1 MEANTIYKTL
11 SCSKCGNEFT
21 IEKHIIR
28 SDCCETNNRPYFYII
43 QEKSTG
49 IYYAGSKYAKDA
61 NYTNLLTEFG
71 YKTSSNTITKLIN
84 ENGVDSFIIRRIRVF
99 DDKIKAYEYETKF
112 LKKINASKNNNFYN
126 LHNNA
131 WSLRNAKEIFLK
143 KYGVDHNMKC
153 PDVQKDR
160 INTIIKN
167 YGSVSNMM
175 KLTNG
180 NIKAANTHLIK
191 YKAGTDEYNKLI
203 KKRENTCLE
212 RYGYTNIFKVPD
224 IIKNIHIKGS
234 ITRNEKIKNDP
245 IKKDKLDKL
254 KKSDINFYKFGW
266 VNEAAKI
273 LDIPPQKVGEWIK
286 KIDPEFYSTCYQ
298 RNKFVGPPKPNSDQL
313 REIEKYYK
321 LKLIKETID
330 FTQKGWTKEASK
342 IIGVKTNR
350 VRSWIREHDIDF
362 FKIIKEKES

>member
-28 SDCCETNNRPYFYII
+28 YDCCETNNRPYFYII

-153 PDVQKDR
+153 PEVQEKR
-160 INTIIKN
+160 INTIIRK
-167 YGSVSNMM
+167 YGSVSNMVI
-175 KLTNG
+175 KTG
-180 NIKAANTHLIK
+180 AAYKAADTFNKRYPIGSHARKEYYEKNKNKCLEK
-191 YKAGTDEYNKLI
+191 YGVTNHFNINMKDAKEKAVKT
-203 KKRENTCLE
+203 KRERSLPE
-212 RYGYTNIFKVPD
+212 IKEVSSRLLDSNIDFT
-224 IIKNIHIKGS
+224 S
-234 ITRNEKIKNDP
+234 
-245 IKKDKLDKL
+245 
-254 KKSDINFYKFGW
+254 YGW
-266 VNEAAKI
+266 VGDAATI
-273 LDIPPQKVGEWIK
+273 IGITPQKVHKWMIRNMP
-286 KIDPEFYSTCYQ
+286 DFYETCYQ
-298 RNKFVGPPKPNSDQL
+298 RKKK
-313 REIEKYYK
+313 RAI
-321 LKLIKETID
+321 
-330 FTQKGWTKEASK
+330 
-342 IIGVKTNR
+342 
-350 VRSWIREHDIDF
+350 
-362 FKIIKEKES
+362 